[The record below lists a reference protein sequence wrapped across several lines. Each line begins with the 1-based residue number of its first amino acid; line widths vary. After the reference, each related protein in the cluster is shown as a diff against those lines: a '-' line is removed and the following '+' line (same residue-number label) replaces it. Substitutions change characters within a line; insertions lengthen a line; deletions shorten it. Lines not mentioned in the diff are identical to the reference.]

1 MNLNSRFYS
10 IYDMKE
16 NEICIGV
23 FDTRQEVTDFLGI
36 TNKEVVS
43 SAISKGNKLK
53 SRYIV
58 KIIKE

>member
-1 MNLNSRFYS
+1 
-10 IYDMKE
+10 MKE
-16 NEICIGV
+16 KEICIGV
-23 FDTRQEVTDFLGI
+23 FDTRQEVTEFLGI
-36 TNKEVVS
+36 SNKEVVS

>member
-1 MNLNSRFYS
+1 MNINNRFYS

-23 FDTRQEVTDFLGI
+23 FDTRQEVTDYLEI
-36 TNKEVVS
+36 SNKEVLS
-43 SAISKGNKLK
+43 SAISKGNKVK